1 MGEHG
6 VGLDVPHRAA
16 IARFQAAG
24 MSTDAKRLAAA
35 IARVARR
42 DEPTATVIQQEIR
55 ELRQQA
61 AGYRDRLRAL
71 ESERGAASHSR
82 LLQTAHLHHDLLLA
96 VMAELRA
103 TERVTG
109 RELPP
114 MARDLERTIAPFLA
128 AYGPAQLR
136 GIDNHP
142 PTPTEKGGTP

>member
-1 MGEHG
+1 
-6 VGLDVPHRAA
+6 
-16 IARFQAAG
+16 

-35 IARVARR
+35 IERVARR
-42 DEPTATVIQQEIR
+42 DQATATVIQQEVR

-71 ESERGAASHSR
+71 ESDRGAPCHGR
-82 LLQTAHLHHDLLLA
+82 LLQTAHLHRDLLVKVA
-96 VMAELRA
+96 AELRA
-103 TERVTG
+103 IERETG
-109 RELPP
+109 YELPP
-114 MARDLERTIAPFLA
+114 LAQNLERTIAPFLA